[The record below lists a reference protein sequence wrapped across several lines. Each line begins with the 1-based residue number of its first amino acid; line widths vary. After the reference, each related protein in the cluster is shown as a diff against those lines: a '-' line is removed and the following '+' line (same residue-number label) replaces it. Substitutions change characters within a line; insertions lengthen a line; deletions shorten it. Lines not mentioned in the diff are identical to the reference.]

1 MEGSLKSSDVVRVS
15 RAGEVLG
22 EAKLTSLRH
31 FKEQV
36 TFRSFFFRAFFPRVF
51 FCVRLTPGQVKEVE
65 KGQECG
71 LGLDVK
77 FEVLPDDIMEA
88 VVHGSRLHTIEEV
101 WGDGR

>member
-1 MEGSLKSSDVVRVS
+1 MLCAS
-15 RAGEVLG
+15 RAPARCWVRPSSRRSGIS
-22 EAKLTSLRH
+22 KSRSH
-31 FKEQV
+31 FAP
-36 TFRSFFFRAFFPRVF
+36 FFPAFFFRSTHA
-51 FCVRLTPGQVKEVE
+51 GQVKEVE

>member
-36 TFRSFFFRAFFPRVF
+36 TFRAFFFFAPFFPAFFF
-51 FCVRLTPGQVKEVE
+51 AF
-65 KGQECG
+65 
-71 LGLDVK
+71 D
-77 FEVLPDDIMEA
+77 
-88 VVHGSRLHTIEEV
+88 SR
-101 WGDGR
+101 GDR

>member
-1 MEGSLKSSDVVRVS
+1 MKSSDVVRVT

-36 TFRSFFFRAFFPRVF
+36 TFRAFFPRVF
-51 FCVRLTPGQVKEVE
+51 FCFRLKRGQVKEVE

>member
-1 MEGSLKSSDVVRVS
+1 MEGSLRASDTVRVT
-15 RAGEVLG
+15 RDGEVLG

-36 TFRSFFFRAFFPRVF
+36 VFPRFLLAWVNVF
-51 FCVRLTPGQVKEVE
+51 RPLDGRLYQVKEVE

-77 FEVLPDDIMEA
+77 FEVLA
-88 VVHGSRLHTIEEV
+88 VRFQLS
-101 WGDGR
+101 

>member
-1 MEGSLKSSDVVRVS
+1 
-15 RAGEVLG
+15 
-22 EAKLTSLRH
+22 
-31 FKEQV
+31 
-36 TFRSFFFRAFFPRVF
+36 
-51 FCVRLTPGQVKEVE
+51 VE

-88 VVHGSRLHTIEEV
+88 VVRAPPLTTTPLLRIVFDGGLQVHSSRLQTIEEV